1 MPQYFLPEGVEP
13 LKSPE
18 PISQT
23 SDAYQEVKT
32 SLSLGMIP
40 QDLALDLINA
50 LPPETL
56 RVLVQ
61 KVSGTD
67 ASFLLTFTRQVQLA
81 EAVLNSLVYPD
92 GRLRPEAA
100 EIDISLKDA
109 MAMSSRITQMML
121 KDLPKLYNVDRIQR
135 LEQAMGDVMEQH
147 FTAEQ
152 QNAVLVRLQELT
164 GE

>member
-1 MPQYFLPEGVEP
+1 MHAKQ
-13 LKSPE
+13 
-18 PISQT
+18 ISLHLL
-23 SDAYQEVKT
+23 EIKT

-81 EAVLNSLVYPD
+81 EAVLNTLVYPD

-109 MAMSSRITQMML
+109 MAMSARITQMML